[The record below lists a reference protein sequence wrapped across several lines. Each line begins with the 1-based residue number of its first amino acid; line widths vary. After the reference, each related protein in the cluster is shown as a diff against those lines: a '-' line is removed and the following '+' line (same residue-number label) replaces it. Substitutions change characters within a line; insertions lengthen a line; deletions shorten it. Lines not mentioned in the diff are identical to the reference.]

1 MVERRDDP
9 AVERPG
15 RLEGHRDAGSCVMP
29 AFSEDSDRQADRQA
43 DDRDA
48 TGAYIAPEDGDYCI
62 LPDVRSSTGSGLRR
76 RSALLLS
83 VGMQ

>member
-15 RLEGHRDAGSCVMP
+15 RLEGHRDAGSCVRP

-48 TGAYIAPEDGDYCI
+48 TGAYIDITVAEQVCGFPQGQSQAAASRKTDAAPL
-62 LPDVRSSTGSGLRR
+62 LP
-76 RSALLLS
+76 
-83 VGMQ
+83 